1 MTLCLFHEPQLKR
14 CGIKGDEGM
23 SDQDDDN
30 LISPQDANE
39 ESEPDNFFIDILTG
53 SKESASPKKLL
64 VQKVLRQLIESYG
77 FDRDDL
83 EVNYN
88 PQIAGQ
94 RRKRIDIAIFRS
106 DTEHNNDNLQ
116 RIIVCKN
123 QKKRD
128 KLRSIAE
135 ADADL
140 CELKELL
147 ALIPGATLGMWTNG
161 QEEFLFR
168 VERTRF
174 EVRAKPLGVW
184 PVPGE
189 ATSDIDHTGGVL
201 QVAADAEG
209 LEEAL
214 LRAHRY
220 LNRNLGL
227 DHKDAFK
234 QLSLFLFAKIYDET
248 RPTAERKFWI
258 KGDEPF
264 TEMGQQAIQQRINE
278 CIAAA
283 KAWQPNLLTRGWDL
297 TLESHET
304 ARIVM
309 ELARYSLSETQP
321 RYRTGAFRAVARSV
335 MDGREGRYPTP
346 LNVAEMAVLMLDP
359 KPGDRIMDCSS
370 GTGTFLAMAATHIFK
385 QHLAALD
392 TTPDMAN
399 NEQILRA
406 QNETAAWAASNA
418 MGCDIDPFLA
428 VASRMNLLFTTG
440 NPGRVFRI
448 DARTF
453 PDGDLDGIEAAR
465 LAMPLGSMDI
475 VLLNP
480 WFSTQDPVSDASILE
495 RYDLGNKWER
505 DEGHGYRNTGN
516 LNACGIPPEVLFIER
531 ALQWVKPGTG
541 RVGILLPDGLLG
553 NPAEEYVRWWILRN
567 CEVQASIDLP
577 VEPFKVTV
585 KEYGLTPA
593 LPSLLVL
600 RRRNATELINT
611 EHPEYRVF
619 MAVVDRAG
627 VDARGNLL
635 FQRAPDGEELI
646 FEDDITEKVRRGGE
660 LIIRR
665 ITRSS
670 RRIHDELPQV
680 ADMFGKFVLTGEVQV
695 DNQSDS

>member
-1 MTLCLFHEPQLKR
+1 
-14 CGIKGDEGM
+14 M
-23 SDQDDDN
+23 SDQDED
-30 LISPQDANE
+30 LIETPQDAAE
-39 ESEPDNFFIDILTG
+39 ERGPDNFFIDILTG
-53 SKESASPKKLL
+53 NKQSAAPKKLL

-83 EVNYN
+83 EVTFN

-94 RRKRIDIAIFRS
+94 GRKRIDIAIFRP
-106 DTEHNNDNLQ
+106 DAEHNNDNLQ
-116 RIIVCKN
+116 RIIVCRT
-123 QKKRD
+123 QKKRGT
-128 KLRSIAE
+128 LRSIAE

-140 CELKELL
+140 RELKELL
-147 ALIPGATLGMWTNG
+147 ELIPGASLGMWTNG
-161 QEEFLFR
+161 QEEFMFQ

-184 PVPGE
+184 PAPGE
-189 ATSDIDHTGGVL
+189 RTTDLERTGGVI
-201 QVAADAEG
+201 QVSAEAEN
-209 LEEAL
+209 LEDAL
-214 LRAHRY
+214 LRCRQY

-227 DHKDAFK
+227 DHKDSFK
-234 QLSLFLFAKIYDET
+234 QLAVLMLAKIYDET
-248 RPTAERKFWI
+248 RPTGEREFWI

-264 TEMGQQAIQQRINE
+264 TEVGQQAIAQRINE
-278 CIAAA
+278 TIAAA

-297 TLESHET
+297 TLEPNET
-304 ARIVM
+304 ARVVM

-321 RYRTGAFRAVARSV
+321 RFRTGAFRAVARSV

-346 LNVAEMAVLMLDP
+346 LNVAEMAVEMLDP
-359 KPGDRIMDCSS
+359 KPGERIMDCSS
-370 GTGTFLAMAATHIFK
+370 GTGTFLAMTAVHIFTQK
-385 QHLAALD
+385 LALLS
-392 TTPDMAN
+392 TTPEEATSD
-399 NEQILRA
+399 QIRQA

-418 MGCDIDPFLA
+418 LGCDIDPFLA

-453 PDGDLDGIEAAR
+453 PDGDLDGIETAR
-465 LAMPLGSMDI
+465 PALPLGSMDV

-480 WFSTQDPVSDASILE
+480 WFSTQDTVSDTSILE
-495 RYDLGNKWER
+495 RYELGHNWTP
-505 DEGHGYRNTGN
+505 DGEGGYRNEGDLNTG
-516 LNACGIPPEVLFIER
+516 GVPPEVLFIER

-553 NPAEEYVRWWILRN
+553 NPGDENIRWWILRH
-567 CEVQASIDLP
+567 CEVIASVDLP

-600 RRRNATELINT
+600 RRRSQDELINT
-611 EHPEYRVF
+611 EHPEYKVF

-635 FQRAPDGEELI
+635 FRRAPDGEELVFDEEVI
-646 FEDDITEKVRRGGE
+646 ERVRDGGE
-660 LIIRR
+660 VEIRR
-665 ITRSS
+665 TTRRN
-670 RRIHDELPQV
+670 RRIHDELPLV
-680 ADMFGKFVLTGEVQV
+680 AEKYKEFRESGEVAL
-695 DNQSDS
+695 